1 MTKQISI
8 PKHVQNLLKEKGG
21 IRLDIGSG
29 ANKQIGFV
37 GMDFQDLPGVDI
49 VHNWDEFPWPIPDE
63 SVLTAI
69 SSHVVEHV
77 NPHVN
82 DPRLDQVI
90 RLLLDKKIITD
101 KEKQDYISEPGPHFI
116 NWMNEVWRVLK
127 PDGQFAIAAPYG
139 GSPGF
144 WQDPTHCNGVTETT
158 WHYFDPLSES
168 GLYAFYKP
176 KPWKIEVNT
185 FHRSGNVEVVL
196 RKRRMDKSYE

>member
-1 MTKQISI
+1 MSKDID
-8 PKHVQNLLKEKGG
+8 KLFKEKGG
-21 IRLDIGSG
+21 VRLDIGCG

-37 GMDFQDLPGVDI
+37 GMDHQALPGVDI
-49 VHNWDEFPWPIPDE
+49 VHNWDEFPWPIPDN

-69 SSHVVEHV
+69 ASHVVEHV
-77 NPHVN
+77 NPVN
-82 DPRLDQVI
+82 
-90 RLLLDKKIITD
+90 
-101 KEKQDYISEPGPHFI
+101 GHFI
-116 NWMNEVWRVLK
+116 EWMNEVWRVLK

-144 WQDPTHCNGVTETT
+144 WQDPTHCNGVTEST

-168 GLYAFYKP
+168 GLYGFYKP

-196 RKRRMDKSYE
+196 RKRREDPSYGK